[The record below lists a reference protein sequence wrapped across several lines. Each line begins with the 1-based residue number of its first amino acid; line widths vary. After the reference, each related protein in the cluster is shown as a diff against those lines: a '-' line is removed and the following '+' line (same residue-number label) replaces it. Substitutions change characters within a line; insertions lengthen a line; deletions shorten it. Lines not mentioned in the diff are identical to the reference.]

1 MVFRVLVSLV
11 VVMIGSIE
19 VLRWCP
25 IVRFLGCK
33 VIIAILTV
41 LVHL

>member
-1 MVFRVLVSLV
+1 MFQVLVSLV
-11 VVMIGSIE
+11 IAVVGTIE

-25 IVRFLGCK
+25 AVRFLECK